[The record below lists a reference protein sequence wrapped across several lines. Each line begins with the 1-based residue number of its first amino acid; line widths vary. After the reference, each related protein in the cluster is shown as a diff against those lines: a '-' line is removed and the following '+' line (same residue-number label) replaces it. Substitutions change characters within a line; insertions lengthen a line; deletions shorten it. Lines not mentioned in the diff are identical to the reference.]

1 MKKLIIC
8 LFILVFLTSVLPAV
22 VTDKKSETL
31 SLVLPADTLT
41 ISLSWDGTT
50 PLYEDARNITLWK
63 YSTDFSANGDT
74 PVSTSSSD
82 TSAASTS
89 DKVYAYSALEFYVLW
104 EALVSAG
111 TRLAV
116 TVPEYFYGTSSD
128 DKLKVMS
135 RESLNASALG
145 ELNNNMFVLEPGTD
159 YTLQQYETENW
170 TDIEFDSDKIYSGS
184 QSCIL
189 ILDIKDAKLE
199 STYSGEIEFKVVTT

>member
-41 ISLSWDGTT
+41 ISLSWNGTM
-50 PLYEDARNITLWK
+50 PLYEAARNITLWK
-63 YSTDFSANGDT
+63 YSTVFSENGDT

-104 EALVSAG
+104 EALVSTD

-145 ELNNNMFVLEPGTD
+145 ELNNNMFVLKPGTD

>member
-41 ISLSWDGTT
+41 ISLSGDGTS
-50 PLYEDARNITLWK
+50 PLFEDARNITLWK
-63 YSTDFSANGDT
+63 YSTAFSANGDT

-145 ELNNNMFVLEPGTD
+145 ELNNNMFVLKPGTD

-170 TDIEFDSDKIYSGS
+170 TDIEFDSDKIYSGR

>member
-8 LFILVFLTSVLPAV
+8 LFILVFLTSVLNA

-41 ISLSWDGTT
+41 ISLSCDGTM
-50 PLYEDARNITLWK
+50 PLYADTRKITLWA
-63 YSTDFSANGDT
+63 YSTDFSATGDT
-74 PVSTSSSD
+74 PVSTLSSNR
-82 TSAASTS
+82 SASLTS
-89 DKVYAYSALEFYVLW
+89 DKVYAYSAINFYVLW
-104 EALVSAG
+104 EALVSTG

-116 TVPEYFYGTSSD
+116 TVPDYFYGTSSD

-135 RESLNASALG
+135 KDSLNTSARSL
-145 ELNNNMFVLEPGTD
+145 LKNNQFVLKPGTD
-159 YTLQQYETENW
+159 YTLQQYGSETW
-170 TDIEFDSDKIYSGS
+170 ADIEFDSDKIYSGS